1 MKVAERFIAEI
12 ITVPRFS
19 DKITVFDLF
28 HDFDNQVEF
37 IAGSLEKV
45 KDFIDSILENEGLK
59 RALGTILMIG
69 NFINHGNFRG
79 AAEGFEISTLEKLA
93 QLRTT
98 KPKECQ
104 SLLHFLAAHAQTKDP
119 KILGVKHLNFNSVAS
134 ISITAIKEAKLKL
147 QKSLRIVTNEL
158 KACESSDSEVDFL
171 EAASP
176 FQESAQVDF
185 NLVEKAF
192 TETSVSLEKLSRYF
206 CIDVK
211 KFKFESVV
219 GVLKNFVGNFNK
231 AIQENE
237 RALLLKKRERSLKA
251 NALNLAS
258 KKDSK
263 SSIRTNASDDAK
275 NGDDE
280 KTVDRLLNSMRHGD
294 GDMFKRRRDS
304 MNKRKIAMEDSR
316 VSSSSIEESIAV
328 LRQKVASKWDSD
340 EDASSDSTDDE
351 WD

>member
-1 MKVAERFIAEI
+1 MKNFNWNKVKTTAARAERTIWRHINFEDLNIAYSDLEMLFGKKDNAGIVKKATTAGPGDRNGKKSSSKIGLIDPKRQHNISITLSRLSLPPEDIVTNIMNFETEKLNSNAVELLKLIAPDPSEINLVKEFLKNPSNKKNQLKAAERFIAEI

-45 KDFIDSILENEGLK
+45 KDFIDSILKNEGLK

-104 SLLHFLAAHAQTKDP
+104 SLLHFLASHAQTKDP
-119 KILGVKHLNFNSVAS
+119 KILGVKHLNFNPVAS

-147 QKSLRIVTNEL
+147 QKNLRVVTNEL

-176 FQESAQVDF
+176 FQESAQVDY

-192 TETSVSLEKLSRYF
+192 EEQLPRWISYRDTF
-206 CIDVK
+206 
-211 KFKFESVV
+211 
-219 GVLKNFVGNFNK
+219 VL
-231 AIQENE
+231 
-237 RALLLKKRERSLKA
+237 
-251 NALNLAS
+251 
-258 KKDSK
+258 
-263 SSIRTNASDDAK
+263 
-275 NGDDE
+275 
-280 KTVDRLLNSMRHGD
+280 M
-294 GDMFKRRRDS
+294 
-304 MNKRKIAMEDSR
+304 
-316 VSSSSIEESIAV
+316 
-328 LRQKVASKWDSD
+328 
-340 EDASSDSTDDE
+340 
-351 WD
+351 

>member
-1 MKVAERFIAEI
+1 M
-12 ITVPRFS
+12 
-19 DKITVFDLF
+19 
-28 HDFDNQVEF
+28 
-37 IAGSLEKV
+37 
-45 KDFIDSILENEGLK
+45 
-59 RALGTILMIG
+59 
-69 NFINHGNFRG
+69 
-79 AAEGFEISTLEKLA
+79 
-93 QLRTT
+93 
-98 KPKECQ
+98 
-104 SLLHFLAAHAQTKDP
+104 
-119 KILGVKHLNFNSVAS
+119 
-134 ISITAIKEAKLKL
+134 KL
-147 QKSLRIVTNEL
+147 QKNLRVVTNEL

-176 FQESAQVDF
+176 FQESAQVDY

-192 TETSVSLEKLSRYF
+192 EETTASLDKLSRYF

-237 RALLLKKRERSLKA
+237 RALLLKKKREKLEGQRLE
-251 NALNLAS
+251 LAS

-275 NGDDE
+275 NGGDE
-280 KTVDRLLNSMRHGD
+280 KTVDRLLNSMRQGD